1 MQHTVYSYLDDP
13 KCKAVR
19 LFAIDFSNAFDSV
32 NHELLSYKHKGIPL
46 NPFII
51 NWYLSFLENRQQGI
65 IYNSFQGQWKCVNRD
80 STQGSVSGPY
90 LFSIFIHDLEISID
104 NRPALFKYADES
116 TVVVPVWSD
125 GHCRTDLAD
134 QFLIWSEEKSM
145 ICNPSKSKEIISRKE
160 GFIQDIAQVNNIPQC
175 TKLPILGVTFQ
186 ENCKYSE
193 HVRAK
198 LIKANKCLFELRSL
212 RKEGFSQGKVG
223 HLFST
228 LVFQISL
235 MVCLFMALQ
244 TQILRS
250 YKTLWTDTLKGN
262 TYLREWKFENF

>member
-19 LFAIDFSNAFDSV
+19 LFAIDFCNAFDSV
-32 NHELLSYKHKGIPL
+32 NHELLSYKLKGIPL

-90 LFSIFIHDLEISID
+90 LFNIFINDLEISID
-104 NRPALFKYADES
+104 NRPALFKYADDS

-125 GHCRTDLAD
+125 GHCRTDLVD

-145 ICNPSKSKEIISRKE
+145 ICNPSKSKEIIFRKE

-212 RKEGFSQGKVG
+212 RKEGFSQGEVG

-228 LVFQISL
+228 LVLPNFTYGLPVYGATDSDLTVIQNFMDRCLKRKYIS
-235 MVCLFMALQ
+235 
-244 TQILRS
+244 
-250 YKTLWTDTLKGN
+250 
-262 TYLREWKFENF
+262 